1 MGFAWI
7 HRNSSRSGKEEIMD
21 RQPDYDSRNPEFGAQ
36 GVQGEAGLSFGRAEV
51 SQTGLATFIS
61 QVYLWMFAALL
72 LTAGT
77 SFALLNS
84 PALFEALYPYYWGL
98 FIGELVLVFW
108 LAARAHAMSPMLAT
122 GVFLGYSGI
131 NGITLSYI
139 LAQYTQ
145 SSAAMVF
152 MITAGTFGIMAFY
165 GLTTKTDLTRWGS
178 LLFMGLIGI
187 VLAMFLNIF
196 IFQSSAMSL
205 IVSCIA
211 VFIFVGLVAW
221 DNQRIKQTYVNGM
234 ESTGDGHKFAIVAA
248 LNLYLNFIAMFVHL
262 LNILG
267 DRD

>member
-1 MGFAWI
+1 M
-7 HRNSSRSGKEEIMD
+7 RDSYRSGKGEIMD
-21 RQPDYDSRNPEFGAQ
+21 RQPDYENRNSNLGAQ
-36 GVQGEAGLSFGRAEV
+36 VYQNEDGLNFPRAEI
-51 SQTGLATFIS
+51 SQAGLATFIS

-84 PALFEALYPYYWGL
+84 PEMFEALYPYYWGL
-98 FIGELVLVFW
+98 FIGELALVFW
-108 LAARAHAMSPMLAT
+108 LAARAHTMSPMLAT
-122 GVFLGYSGI
+122 SVFLGYAGI

-152 MITAGTFGIMAFY
+152 MVTAGTFGVMAFY
-165 GLTTKTDLTRWGS
+165 GLTTKNDLTRWGS
-178 LLFMGLIGI
+178 LLFMGLIGVVI
-187 VLAMFLNIF
+187 SIFINLF
-196 IFQSSAMSL
+196 IFQSSAMAL
-205 IVSCIA
+205 GISCIA

-221 DNQRIKQTYVNGM
+221 DNQMIKQTYVNGM
-234 ESTGDGHKFAIVAA
+234 ESSGEGHKFAIVAA
-248 LNLYLNFIAMFVHL
+248 LRLYLDFIAIFVHL